1 MPLRRLLLAV
11 SAVIAA
17 IAAVAGC
24 SPGEAPAADPPGET
38 LILPAVNTG
47 CAPGQ
52 VLNFAFFTDFAP
64 VSYGV
69 GDAGDPEGSVVHLG
83 YESDLVDALEAMDGS
98 GLRFRRIPVS
108 EWTDIWLL
116 PATGGVDIAGGG
128 ISIVESRTRDD
139 QGTTVVAFTSGH
151 IQYRQSLLVRE
162 GDVQRYASFD
172 HLSGGDRVGASRN
185 TTNEQ
190 RLLELTGI
198 TGPNGVLAAGTRV
211 HTADGVVIADGTSDY
226 VITAAGASGNI
237 KTRIRIEPPS
247 PTQPEVYYE
256 FSEPTAL
263 YALAAGGIDA
273 VVSEAI
279 SNTEAAAAYRG
290 GGVLAVSALD
300 ETVEWGGWTLRAGDA
315 ALLACLNAKID
326 YLTDN
331 QRIGFPEWHEDNQVF
346 IERAL
351 AWTP

>member
-1 MPLRRLLLAV
+1 M
-11 SAVIAA
+11 
-17 IAAVAGC
+17 IAAVAAVVSC
-24 SPGEAPAADPPGET
+24 SPGEAPAAD
-38 LILPAVNTG
+38 LPAEAEEVSAGYSG
-47 CAPGQ
+47 CAPGK
-52 VLNFAFFTDFAP
+52 VLDFAFFTDFAP

-69 GDAGDPEGSVVHLG
+69 EDAGGPEGPVVHGG
-83 YESDLVDALEAMDGS
+83 YEADLVDALEAMDGS

-116 PATGGVDIAGGG
+116 PAAGVVDIAGGG
-128 ISIVESRTRDD
+128 ISILQSRTRDD
-139 QGTTVVAFTSGH
+139 QGDTVVAFTSGH

-198 TGPNGVLAAGTRV
+198 TGPNGELAAGTRV

-226 VITAAGASGNI
+226 AITAAGASGNI
-237 KTRIRIEPPS
+237 KTRTRIEPPL

-256 FSEPTAL
+256 YRESTAL
-263 YALAAGGIDA
+263 DALAAGEINA

-279 SNTEAAAAYRG
+279 GNTEAAAAYRG

-300 ETVEWGGWTLRAGDA
+300 EAVELGGWTLRSGDT

-326 YLTDN
+326 YLTDS
-331 QRIGFPEWHEDNQVF
+331 QRIGFSEWHEDNRVF
-346 IERAL
+346 MERAL